1 MKHAQL
7 LMTRA
12 HECEREIMDIF
23 PDAWFFSVRN
33 HLARSVITL
42 HDDNLHWALHTRAS
56 FVTLKHFHVTREPKS
71 NLKFWIFSSV
81 SRLSAFLFLCCIV
94 RGMSRLKKILWV
106 IYAKST
112 SRSSGGLYRMCK
124 FQCICTCMM
133 NVVSVLSSIS
143 CYQKR
148 GKRRRFSVYICVR

>member
-1 MKHAQL
+1 
-7 LMTRA
+7 MTRA

-23 PDAWFFSVRN
+23 PDSWFFSVRN

-94 RGMSRLKKILWV
+94 RGMSRLKKILLSPMLKALAGHLVDYIRCANFNVYVHVWWMWFLFWAPFLA
-106 IYAKST
+106 IKKEG
-112 SRSSGGLYRMCK
+112 RGGASV
-124 FQCICTCMM
+124 CTF
-133 NVVSVLSSIS
+133 V
-143 CYQKR
+143 
-148 GKRRRFSVYICVR
+148 